1 MSIAGLLTL
10 DCTITSRTFDGTLDA
25 YGDEIADETIVSTVC
40 ELQQRQR
47 SETSDPGELA
57 ASTWLLIL
65 PAGTT
70 IGPGDSVTINGDGYE
85 LIGEP
90 WAARNPRTELASHV
104 ECTVRR
110 TVGVEGS

>member
-1 MSIAGLLTL
+1 MSIAGLLTI

-65 PAGTT
+65 PAGTDVRA
-70 IGPGDSVTINGDGYE
+70 GDTVTVAGDDYE

-90 WAARNPRTELASHV
+90 WEARNPRTAATSHI

>member
-10 DCTITSRTFDGTLDA
+10 DCTITHRTASTADA
-25 YGDEIADETIVSTVC
+25 YGDETSTTATVTTVC

-47 SETSDPGELA
+47 SETTDPGTIA
-57 ASTWLLIL
+57 DSTWLLIL

-104 ECTVRR
+104 ECTVKRV
-110 TVGVEGS
+110 VGAGGT